1 MNKQLLRAFGLLT
14 LAVALAGCHSTVDG
28 RMRAGMPIVKDQL
41 ESRYERPTAQ
51 AFQAAKDVLAF
62 NGTLVSEN
70 TIANVV
76 EARVDTRT
84 VWVRVEEVEP
94 KVCRVLVQAR
104 KKNRTPDIDLAS
116 EISKQIALKL
126 AATR

>member
-1 MNKQLLRAFGLLT
+1 MLS
-14 LAVALAGCHSTVDG
+14 LAAVLVGCHSTVDG
-28 RMRAGMPIVKDQL
+28 RMRAGMPLMKDQL
-41 ESRYERPTAQ
+41 ESRYERPVAQ

-76 EARVDTRT
+76 EARIDTRT
-84 VWVRVEEVEP
+84 VWVRVEEIEP
-94 KVCRVLVQAR
+94 KVCRVIVQGR
-104 KKNRTPDIDLAS
+104 KKNGTPDIDLTS

-126 AATR
+126 ASIR